1 MRYIWTRLNTNLTN
15 EFRVNVLIDI
25 CELECHIDYL
35 IEDDEFTIEFV
46 RMSDDEFEK
55 LPEFEG

>member
-1 MRYIWTRLNTNLTN
+1 MTKKVYAKVKN
-15 EFRVNVLIDI
+15 EFGVNVLIDI

>member
-1 MRYIWTRLNTNLTN
+1 MTKKVYAKVKN
-15 EFRVNVLIDI
+15 EFGVNVLIDI
-25 CELECHIDYL
+25 CELECHIDHL

-55 LPEFEG
+55 LPEIEG

>member
-1 MRYIWTRLNTNLTN
+1 MTKKVYAKLKN
-15 EFRVNVLIDI
+15 EFGVNVLIDI

>member
-1 MRYIWTRLNTNLTN
+1 MTKKVYAKLKN
-15 EFRVNVLIDI
+15 EFGVNVLIDI
-25 CELECHIDYL
+25 CELECHIDHL

>member
-1 MRYIWTRLNTNLTN
+1 MKQVYAKVKN
-15 EFRVNVLIDI
+15 EFGADVIIHI
-25 CELECHIDYL
+25 CELEDHIEYL

>member
-1 MRYIWTRLNTNLTN
+1 MEKKVYAKVKN
-15 EFRVNVLIDI
+15 EFGVDVLIDV
-25 CELECHIDYL
+25 CELEGHIDHL
-35 IEDDEFTIEFV
+35 IDGDEFTISFV

>member
-1 MRYIWTRLNTNLTN
+1 MNKQIYAKVEN
-15 EFRVNVLIDI
+15 EDGVNVLIRVY
-25 CELECHIDYL
+25 ELEDYIFNSDL
-35 IEDDEFTIEFV
+35 GDNFSIEFV